1 MTAVPLMAP
10 PQPPPPQPAGVERVA
25 AEHAARSLDARYEVL
40 HSLGR
45 GGMGQV
51 WLAQDRVV
59 GREVALKVLDPVLAS
74 SLEHRER
81 VGREALVAAR
91 FPHPHIVQCYEFRC
105 DRTAA
110 VAVMRYV
117 RGATLAD
124 RLRGGARLAPG
135 AVLRVLVP
143 IADAL
148 AHLHQHGVVHRDIK
162 PENILLQVEDGR
174 PFLTDFGIATLLTSE
189 QSRAEVV
196 RRYGTPDFMAPEQLV
211 GDWEADHRSDIYS
224 LGLVGFTALAG
235 RLPTPRGLRD
245 TPPLRQFASDVPAAL
260 GRIIDRCLARDP
272 RRRWPNAAAL
282 RDALARVATGE
293 EPLWRR
299 ISLWWR
305 SRGHAR
311 QPVAP

>member
-10 PQPPPPQPAGVERVA
+10 SSEFRSAASERVA

-40 HSLGR
+40 RSLGR

-51 WLAQDRVV
+51 WLARDRVV
-59 GREVALKVLDPVLAS
+59 DREVAIKVLDPVLAS

-81 VGREALVAAR
+81 FRREALIAAR
-91 FPHPHIVQCYEFRC
+91 FPHPHIVQCYEYRC

-110 VAVMRYV
+110 VVVMRYV

-124 RLRGGARLAPG
+124 RLRGGSLPPRE
-135 AVLRVLVP
+135 VCRILVP
-143 IADAL
+143 ITDAL
-148 AHLHQHGVVHRDIK
+148 VHLHRHGVVHRDLK
-162 PENILLQVEDGR
+162 PENILLHEGDDR

-189 QSRAEVV
+189 QSRAEVG
-196 RRYGTPDFMAPEQLV
+196 RRYGTPEFMAPEQLV

-224 LGLVGFTALAG
+224 LGLVGFNALAG
-235 RLPTPRGLRD
+235 RLPTPRGLLD
-245 TPPLRQFASDVPAAL
+245 APPLRQFAPDVPAVL

-282 RDALARVATGE
+282 RDALARAATGA

-299 ISLWWR
+299 VSLWWR
-305 SRGHAR
+305 SRVSAL
-311 QPVAP
+311 Q